1 MDPLTL
7 LAHIADSIGGL
18 EVTDVVALLLELP
31 TYWAAD
37 PRVPQ
42 FVMRMEEAQRKAT
55 RANLPISNE
64 WLAAFPTSSLLQ
76 ENSFPNDRPAWD
88 GKAKSDQ
95 TWSAWKGFFEPLQRY
110 L

>member
-1 MDPLTL
+1 M
-7 LAHIADSIGGL
+7 HIANSIGGL

-55 RANLPISNE
+55 RADLPISNE
-64 WLAAFPTSSLLQ
+64 WLAAFATSSLLQ
-76 ENSFPNDRPAWD
+76 VH
-88 GKAKSDQ
+88 
-95 TWSAWKGFFEPLQRY
+95 
-110 L
+110 